1 MSKTLLAVMAFLLLV
16 GPFGLAGAA
25 VCQASDF
32 TQTIPVDD
40 ADPCPDNEQMIKTIK
55 VHSCDCGSIMLPT
68 EVLETAVSSLTQ
80 FSFELLLWPQT
91 AVTELSTPPPRLI

>member
-1 MSKTLLAVMAFLLLV
+1 MSKTLLAVLAFLLLM
-16 GPFGLAGAA
+16 GQFGLAGAA

-32 TQTIPVDD
+32 TQTVPVDD

-55 VHSCDCGSIMLPT
+55 VHTCDCGSIMLPI
-68 EVLETAVSSLTQ
+68 EVLETAVSLRTQ
-80 FSFELLLWPQT
+80 FSFDAILWPQT